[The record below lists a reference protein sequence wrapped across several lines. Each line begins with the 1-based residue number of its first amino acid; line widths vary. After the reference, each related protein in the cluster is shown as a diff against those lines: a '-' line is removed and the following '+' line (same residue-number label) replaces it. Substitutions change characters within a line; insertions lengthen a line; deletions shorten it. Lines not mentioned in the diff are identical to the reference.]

1 MTTAKRKRGR
11 PKMAHGE
18 VKTYTFSIRLTP
30 DERSL
35 IEAAAERAGATSTS
49 DWARD
54 VLLDASQE
62 RR

>member
-11 PKMAHGE
+11 PKMVPGA
-18 VKTYTFSIRLTP
+18 VKNYTFSIRLTP
-30 DERSL
+30 DERAL
-35 IEAAAERAGATSTS
+35 VEAAAERAGAPSAS

-54 VLLDASQE
+54 VLLAASQE